1 MSESRLPVWLIAS
14 LLVNM
19 LLIGLL
25 VGGAIAGGPGRGN
38 HPPRLDEGEIARTIV
53 RAAPE
58 AERPEIRRAF
68 RSTWAETRQ
77 LRKDRRTAQSRVNE
91 VMIAEDY
98 DPEEMQS
105 AFAAMRAADAAL
117 QSRIQTLLADRLGAL
132 EPEQRQ
138 ELAKAMQRHD
148 RGGRGPRGP
157 GGFDKRPPPEE

>member
-19 LLIGLL
+19 LLIGLF
-25 VGGAIAGGPGRGN
+25 VGGLIAGGPVGRD

-58 AERPEIRRAF
+58 AERAEIRGAF

-77 LRKDRRTAQSRVNE
+77 LRKDRRTAQRRVNE
-91 VMIAEDY
+91 AMIAEPY
-98 DPEEMQS
+98 SAEEMQS
-105 AFAAMRAADAAL
+105 AFAAMRDADAAL

-132 EPEQRQ
+132 EPDQRRA
-138 ELAKAMQRHD
+138 LADAMQRRD
-148 RGGRGPRGP
+148 RRGRGHSGP
-157 GGFDKRPPPEE
+157 GSFEKRPPPEE